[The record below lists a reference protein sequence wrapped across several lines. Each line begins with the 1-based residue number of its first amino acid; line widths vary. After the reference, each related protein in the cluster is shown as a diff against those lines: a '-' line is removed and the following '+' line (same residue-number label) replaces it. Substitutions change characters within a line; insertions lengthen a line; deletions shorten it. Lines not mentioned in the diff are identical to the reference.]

1 MKKNRTLF
9 SAALAGASLIGLGV
23 VAFEA
28 MALEE
33 GPFDAAQAR
42 SGRALYAANCS
53 ACHGPDLKG
62 AGEAPP
68 LSGGTFIGAWGG
80 RSAADLY
87 NQVKASMPY
96 GNGNSLEPDTY
107 RRIVAYVLSANGAKP
122 SGHTFTGAETVK
134 INTVADGKGAAAL
147 GGGGG
152 DDDAPGPRAAGA
164 QRPATSYPQ
173 TRFGL
178 TVAGTLKSYDPVTD
192 EMLKHPKDADW
203 LMYRRNYQGWSHSPL
218 SQVNAGNAKN
228 LQLHWSWAMNEGGAS
243 QVTPIVHDGIMF
255 LSNTAN
261 TVQALDAKT
270 GDLIW
275 ENRIGP
281 APTRAYG
288 ATRALA
294 VYGDKILV
302 PTTDAKLYGLDAKT
316 GKIVWSSV
324 IENGAEGFSNTGG
337 AIAIKGKVLVG
348 LTYCNRYMTKHCFIS
363 AYDVNTGKVAWRFK
377 TIALAGEPG
386 GDTWNNLPD
395 NFRQGAETW
404 IAGTYDPDS
413 NTTYWGTAQ
422 SKPWMRPS
430 RGSAGGSTLYANS
443 TLALDPDTGTLK
455 WYFSHA
461 PGENFDLDE
470 VFERVLVDHG
480 DSKDL
485 LTIGKVG
492 ILWKL
497 NRITGKY
504 EDSAQT
510 VFQNVFDK
518 IDPKT
523 GEPTYRKDILNSK
536 VGDWL
541 SSCPGPAGGHDW
553 PATSYDPKAD
563 LMVIPLHQSCVMMR
577 AEPMEKKLG
586 VGGNAG
592 SQLLFE
598 MPGTDG
604 NLGKLAAYNTRTMKP
619 VWSFQQ
625 KSPFLTSVLTTGG
638 GVGFV
643 GDYDRR
649 VRAFE
654 TATGKTLWKTRLPTG
669 AQGHIISYAVDG
681 KQYIAVEAGLGGG
694 SPQGKP
700 ATLLPDV
707 RRPNNGHGIFVFA
720 LPDN

>member
-1 MKKNRTLF
+1 MNKLLGI
-9 SAALAGASLIGLGV
+9 SVLAAALLSASAI
-23 VAFEA
+23 
-28 MALEE
+28 ALEN
-33 GPFDAAQAR
+33 GPFTADQ
-42 SGRALYAANCS
+42 SGAGRGLYAAHCA

-68 LSGGTFIGAWGG
+68 LAGISFMAAWGN
-80 RSAADLY
+80 RSVDELY
-87 NQVKASMPY
+87 NLAKASMPY
-96 GNGNSLEPDTY
+96 GNGNSLDADTY
-107 RRIVAYVLSANGAKP
+107 RKIVAYVLLANGAKP
-122 SGHTFTGAETVK
+122 GGAALAGNEAAK
-134 INTVADGKGAAAL
+134 ISSIADGKASVAVTAQAPVRPR
-147 GGGGG
+147 GGG
-152 DDDAPGPRAAGA
+152 DEGGAPQGAAF
-164 QRPATSYPQ
+164 YPQ

-178 TVAGTLKSYDPVTD
+178 TVAGELKSYDPVTD
-192 EMLKHPKDADW
+192 AMLAHPKDGDW

-218 SQVNAGNAKN
+218 NQITPANVKS
-228 LQLHWSWAMNEGGAS
+228 LQLVWSWAMNDGGAA

-270 GDLIW
+270 GELIW

-294 VYGDKILV
+294 LYGDKVLV
-302 PTTDAKLYGLDAKT
+302 PTTDAKLYGLDAKS
-316 GKIVWSSV
+316 GKIVWQTV
-324 IENGAEGFSNTGG
+324 IEDAKEGYSNTGG

-348 LTYCNRYMTKHCFIS
+348 LTYCNRYETKHCFIS

-377 TIALAGEPG
+377 TIALKGEPG

-395 NFRQGAETW
+395 EFRQGAETW
-404 IAGTYDPDS
+404 IAGTYDPEL

-422 SKPWMRPS
+422 SKPWTRAS
-430 RGSAGGSTLYANS
+430 RGSGVGATLYANS
-443 TLALDPDTGTLK
+443 TLALDPDTGKLK
-455 WYFSHA
+455 WHYTHA

-480 DSKDL
+480 SSKDV

-492 ILWKL
+492 VLWKL
-497 NRITGKY
+497 NRVTGQY

-510 VFQNVFDK
+510 VFQNVYEK

-523 GEPTYRKDILNSK
+523 GIPTYRKDVLDAKI
-536 VGDWL
+536 GDWI

-553 PATSYDPKAD
+553 PATSYDPKTD

-577 AEPMEKKLG
+577 AEPMEKKIG

-592 SQLLFE
+592 SQKLFE

-604 NLGKLAAYNTRTMKP
+604 NLGKLAAYNTKTMKAE
-619 VWSFQQ
+619 WSFQQ
-625 KSPFLTSVLTTGG
+625 KAPFLTGVLTTDG

-643 GDYDRR
+643 GDFDRR
-649 VRAFE
+649 VRGFE
-654 TATGKTLWKTRLPTG
+654 TATGRTLWQTRLPTS
-669 AQGHIISYAVDG
+669 AQGHIVSYAVDG
-681 KQYIAVEAGLGGG
+681 KQYIAIESGLGGG
-694 SPQGKP
+694 SPVGKP
-700 ATLLPDV
+700 TTLLPGIHH
-707 RRPNNGHGIFVFA
+707 PNNGNTILVFA